1 MATPF
6 DISLL
11 RNFQIIFPFIFI
23 FTVVYAVLSYS
34 KILGEG
40 EGKNWIY
47 AMIAAVMAFMSLF
60 SDTVTQTISVAAPWF
75 ILLFV
80 FILFIIMA
88 FMVLGVREA
97 NVLNL
102 IKDPEYSFV
111 GWWVAALVIII
122 MVGSLSHVISSRG
135 GYPPYG
141 ENATVEEGETQESS
155 FWATFFH
162 PKILGMLAILLIAF
176 FTISRLTSAPR

>member
-6 DISLL
+6 DIGLL
-11 RNFQIIFPFIFI
+11 KDFQIIFPFIFV

-40 EGKNWIY
+40 EGKNWLY
-47 AMIAAVMAFMSLF
+47 AMIAAALAFMSLI

-75 ILLFV
+75 VLLFV
-80 FILFIIMA
+80 FILFVVMA
-88 FMVLGVREA
+88 FMILGVREA

-111 GWWVAALVIII
+111 GWWIAALMIII
-122 MVGSLSHVISSRG
+122 IVGSLSHVIAGKG

-141 ENATVEEGETQESS
+141 ENATVEGGETQESS

-162 PKILGMLAILLIAF
+162 PKILGMLAIFLIAF
-176 FTISRLTSAPR
+176 FTVSRLTTSSK